1 MSLVIASNEIQSNTV
16 RGSSFQAPFSWSNHL
31 DQPLVI
37 KAGSEVAVSSLKINK
52 DGTIT
57 LNAHNKFYVYFGKK
71 LSGTVAIE
79 DTSSAV
85 HITDLGITS
94 PTDMTVETLATK
106 IQAGLNEALPT
117 PETFGMAS
125 CEVVRNAEGTDFL
138 GFKMSFTT
146 RAPETVSTI
155 PQNWVNLW
163 SDSEPTAGL
172 TFNSASNTLTPKTS
186 YAVVKTLGRYNIA
199 TATDTP
205 LCLNGGVFQV
215 NLANASG
222 TAWAV
227 GLRRCI
233 GVEGEPV
240 PLDYDPSQS
249 ELGYSEHYAD
259 FIVHAV
265 QDNIGT
271 AGNNFKIKVHTSVY
285 DGAVMEGD
293 DYYSTMKEVIYHNA
307 SAGSSFSAEY
317 NWSTNGSGIDT
328 LIMEVINEEI
338 SVVLTGGGKS
348 YTLVATTPDYKAVI
362 GGITRPLRFPPIR
375 DTCRNLYPVCFIQQN
390 ASNNSSLKIDKWLGR
405 TITNFTY
412 ASPKNDWWGYINAY
426 DLGQTL
432 ARPVESRPMFD
443 ISSAQDPIVQPTY
456 LGRNA
461 SDWFTDNDFSVVLR
475 PNASYTD
482 SGLANADRL
491 LGFDGVNL
499 LENASKSGSNSEISS
514 YTSTNVPELKST
526 SSLFVRLNNIP
537 VKSYNAG
544 QSRRSQIIYS
554 APRFSS
560 GTDQSVGSL
569 FFEAPEK
576 TYISCDN
583 IADINLN
590 QVDID
595 IVNEDETLAD
605 DLLGK
610 TVCTLHF
617 REKKV

>member
-57 LNAHNKFYVYFGKK
+57 LNAHNKFYVYWGKK
-71 LSGTVAIE
+71 LSDTVAIE
-79 DTSSAV
+79 DTSSAI
-85 HITDLGITS
+85 HIADLGITS

-117 PETFGMAS
+117 PETFGMAT
-125 CEVVRNAEGTDFL
+125 CEVVRNAEKTDFL

-146 RAPETVSTI
+146 REPETVSSI
-155 PQNWVNLW
+155 PQNWVNLFAR
-163 SDSEPTAGL
+163 SEPLSGL
-172 TFNSASNTLTPKTS
+172 TFNSASNTLTPKTAYTALHS
-186 YAVVKTLGRYNIA
+186 LSRYNIA

-205 LCLNGGVFQV
+205 LCLNGGIFQV
-215 NLANASG
+215 DLSNAG
-222 TAWAV
+222 KTAWAV

-233 GVEGEPV
+233 GVEGEPT
-240 PLDYDPSQS
+240 PNDYDPSQS
-249 ELGYSEHYAD
+249 TLAYSEHYAD
-259 FIVHAV
+259 FVVHAV
-265 QDNIGT
+265 QDSIGT
-271 AGNNFKIKVHTSVY
+271 AGNNFKIKVHSSVY
-285 DGAVMEGD
+285 DGTAFDGTE
-293 DYYSTMKEVIYHNA
+293 YYSTMREVVYHNA
-307 SAGSSFSAEY
+307 SAGSDFSAEY

-328 LIMEVINEEI
+328 LIMQVINEEI
-338 SVVLTGGGKS
+338 SVILTGGGKT
-348 YTLVATTPDYKAVI
+348 YTLVSTVPVYKKVI
-362 GGITRPLRFPPIR
+362 SGITETIRFPPVR
-375 DTCRNLYPVCFIQQN
+375 DTCRNLYPVCFCQNN

-405 TITNFTY
+405 NITNFTY
-412 ASPKNDWWGYINAY
+412 ASPLNDWWGYINTY
-426 DLGQTL
+426 DLTQTL
-432 ARPVESRPMFD
+432 ARPVEARPQFD
-443 ISSAQDPIVQPTY
+443 VSSKQDPIVQPTY

-499 LENASKSGSNSEISS
+499 LENASKSGSNQEISS

-583 IADINLN
+583 VADINLN